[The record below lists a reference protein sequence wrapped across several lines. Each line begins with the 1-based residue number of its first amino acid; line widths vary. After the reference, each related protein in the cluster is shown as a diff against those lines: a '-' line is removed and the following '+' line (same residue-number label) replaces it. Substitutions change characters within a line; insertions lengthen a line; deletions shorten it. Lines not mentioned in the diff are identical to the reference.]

1 LISACFK
8 LNVSEMK
15 IEIEPEIA
23 DHMLPLVRGLKLSR
37 DLDLAE
43 QAIRAEREILKAQ
56 NGNSSPRRPRRRKN
70 PDGPELALA

>member
-1 LISACFK
+1 
-8 LNVSEMK
+8 MK

-43 QAIRAEREILKAQ
+43 QAIRAERELLKAQ
-56 NGNSSPRRPRRRKN
+56 NGSKPVERPEKSK
-70 PDGPELALA
+70 AAA